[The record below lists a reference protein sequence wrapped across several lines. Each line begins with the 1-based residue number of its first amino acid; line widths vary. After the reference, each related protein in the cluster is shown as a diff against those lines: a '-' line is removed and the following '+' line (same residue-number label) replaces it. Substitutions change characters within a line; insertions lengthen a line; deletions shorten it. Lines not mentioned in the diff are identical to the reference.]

1 MKQMQYYLPMLV
13 VLHMP
18 CPCFIA
24 VMNFPAATGAK
35 LAQIVRFL
43 SALGCTDYATTGEFR
58 GLRHADDADFALRER
73 YFYLMLGK

>member
-43 SALGCTDYATTGEFR
+43 NTPGCTDYVLPAEFR
-58 GLRHADDADFALRER
+58 GLRHADDADFTLGER
-73 YFYLMLGK
+73 HFYSMLGK